1 MANTIR
7 LYQAVMLLALSEER
21 GTMNGAYVEYAT
33 AAALLSELLMHERIA
48 IEADNKNKVSVVDD
62 ASTDD
67 ALLDEALGQIK
78 SAKRQ
83 RKLQDWVQKLGQLK
97 DLKHKVAQSLADA
110 HIVAAEKE
118 KVLWLFERRVYP
130 ELNPEPE
137 QQIREAMRSAVMS
150 DDEVEPRVAILVAL
164 ANSAKLLPQVFTK
177 QELKQRKKRIEQLEK
192 GEMVSTAAKQ
202 AVAAIEAAVMVAA
215 IMPAITAASTASCSS
230 TSC

>member
-48 IEADNKNKVSVVDD
+48 IETDNKNKVSVVDD

-97 DLKHKVAQSLADA
+97 DLKHKVAQSLVDA

-177 QELKQRKKRIEQLEK
+177 QELKQRKKRVEQLEK
-192 GEMVSTAAKQ
+192 GEMVSAAAKQ